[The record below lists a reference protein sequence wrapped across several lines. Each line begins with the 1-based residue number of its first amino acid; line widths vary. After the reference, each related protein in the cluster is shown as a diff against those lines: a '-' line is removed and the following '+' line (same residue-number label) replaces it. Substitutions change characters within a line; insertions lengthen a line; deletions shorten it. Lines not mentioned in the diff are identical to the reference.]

1 MATNQI
7 GKPTQL
13 LITKINSGTATVIN
27 TISDEANHWYGS
39 PVSFQVDVT
48 VTVQY
53 HSDSTTNTPFSY
65 GAGDIGVGDWLL
77 QPSGKAYRVSSI
89 ISVTGDSSATIIL
102 EDVDNYVLLSD
113 ISGAGSNYP
122 DEEQA
127 GVCIELDN
135 EGLPIIAN
143 IAQLSGELPD
153 RGYWIDD
160 IVGRFEAT
168 STAGILE
175 VGVGTGIDLNKIST
189 VTETD
194 GDSTGIAIT
203 FTPFHDSIVTVK
215 VNGVEINLGDGVK
228 TEAAYFSSD
237 AGSTARSIANITA
250 GDLLYWNGSIA
261 GYELDAT
268 DDIDI
273 SYQKSSLD

>member
-13 LITKINSGTATVIN
+13 LITKVTSGTSTVVE
-27 TISDEANHWYGS
+27 TIADEANNWYGY
-39 PVSFQVDVT
+39 PTKFQVDVI
-48 VTVQY
+48 VSVQT
-53 HSDSTTNTPFSY
+53 HSDATTSTPFYY
-65 GAGDIGVGDWLL
+65 GANDIEIGDWLL
-77 QPSGKAYRVSSI
+77 QPSGKAYRISSI
-89 ISVTGDSSATIIL
+89 VAVTGDSDATIIL
-102 EDVDNYVLLSD
+102 EDVDNYVLLAD
-113 ISGAGSNYP
+113 ATGAGNNYP
-122 DEEQA
+122 DEEQS
-127 GVCIELDN
+127 GICIELDN

-143 IAQLSGELPD
+143 VAQLSSQLPD

-160 IVGRFEAT
+160 IIGRFEAT
-168 STAGILE
+168 STAGISE

-189 VTETD
+189 VTEAD

>member
-13 LITKINSGTATVIN
+13 LITKVTSGTSTVVE
-27 TISDEANHWYGS
+27 TIADEANNWYGY
-39 PVSFQVDVT
+39 PTKFQVDVT
-48 VTVQY
+48 VSVQS
-53 HSDSTTNTPFSY
+53 HSDSTTNTPFYY
-65 GAGDIGVGDWLL
+65 GANDIEVGDWLL
-77 QPSGKAYRVSSI
+77 QPSGKAYRISSI
-89 ISVTGDSSATIIL
+89 VTVSGDSDATIIL

-113 ISGAGSNYP
+113 ATAAGNNYP
-122 DEEQA
+122 DEEQS
-127 GVCIELDN
+127 GICIELDN

-143 IAQLSGELPD
+143 VAQLSSQLPD

-160 IVGRFEAT
+160 IIGRFEAT
-168 STAGILE
+168 STAGITE

-189 VTETD
+189 ITEAD

-228 TEAAYFSSD
+228 TEVAYFSSD
-237 AGSTARSIANITA
+237 AGSTARSIANIAA

>member
-13 LITKINSGTATVIN
+13 LITKIDSGSSVVVD
-27 TISDEANHWYGS
+27 TITDESNIWYSS
-39 PVSFQVDVT
+39 PVSFQVNLT
-48 VTVQY
+48 ITVQS
-53 HSDSTTNTPFSY
+53 HSDGSTLTPFQY
-65 GAGDIGVGDWLL
+65 GANDITPGDWLL
-77 QPSGKAYRVSSI
+77 QPSGKAYRISSV
-89 ISVTGDSSATIIL
+89 ISRDGDYNMVAVI

-113 ISGAGSNYP
+113 TTSTGNNYP

-127 GVCIELDN
+127 GVCIELDS
-135 EGLPIIAN
+135 EGLPILAN
-143 IAQLSGELPD
+143 IAQLAAELPGS
-153 RGYWIDD
+153 GYWIDS
-160 IVGRFEAT
+160 IIGRFEAT
-168 STAGILE
+168 STAGITE
-175 VGVGTGIDLNKIST
+175 VGIGTGIDLNKVSAI
-189 VTETD
+189 TEAD

-215 VNGVEINLGDGVK
+215 VNGIEINLGDGVK
-228 TEAAYFSSD
+228 TEATYFSND
-237 AGSTARSIANITA
+237 EGLTARLIADIEA

-261 GYELDAT
+261 GYELDAA

>member
-13 LITKINSGTATVIN
+13 LITKINSGSSIVVDTITDESN
-27 TISDEANHWYGS
+27 TWYGN
-39 PVSFQVDVT
+39 PVSFQVDLT
-48 VTVQY
+48 ITVQS
-53 HSDSTTNTPFSY
+53 HSDDSTPTPFQY
-65 GAGDIGVGDWLL
+65 GANDITSGDWLL
-77 QPSGKAYRVSSI
+77 QPSGKAYRISSV
-89 ISVTGDSSATIIL
+89 ISRDGDSSMVVII

-113 ISGAGSNYP
+113 ISVTGYNYP
-122 DEEQA
+122 DEEQS
-127 GVCIELDN
+127 GVCIELDS
-135 EGLPIIAN
+135 EGLPILAN
-143 IAQLSGELPD
+143 IAQLSAELPGS
-153 RGYWIDD
+153 GYWIDS

-189 VTETD
+189 VTEAD

-228 TEAAYFSSD
+228 TEDAYFSSD

>member
-13 LITKINSGTATVIN
+13 LITKVTSGTLAIVE
-27 TISDEANHWYGS
+27 TIADEASNWYGY
-39 PVSFQVDVT
+39 PTKFQVDIT
-48 VTVQY
+48 VAVQT
-53 HSDSTTNTPFSY
+53 HSDATTNTPFYY
-65 GAGDIGVGDWLL
+65 GANDIQVGDWLL
-77 QPSGKAYRVSSI
+77 QPSGKSYRVSSI
-89 ISVTGDSSATIIL
+89 VSVAGDSNATIVL
-102 EDVDNYVLLSD
+102 EDVDNYVLLND
-113 ISGAGSNYP
+113 ASGAGNNYP

-127 GVCIELDN
+127 GACIELDN
-135 EGLPIIAN
+135 EGLPILAN
-143 IAQLSGELPD
+143 IAQLSAELPGN
-153 RGYWIDD
+153 GYWIDD

-175 VGVGTGIDLNKIST
+175 VGVGTGIDLNKNSV
-189 VTETD
+189 VTEAD

-228 TEAAYFSSD
+228 TEAAYFSGD
-237 AGSTARSIANITA
+237 EGSTARLTADITT

>member
-13 LITKINSGTATVIN
+13 LITRVTSGTSTVVE
-27 TISDEANHWYGS
+27 TIADEANNWYGY
-39 PVSFQVDVT
+39 PTKFQVDV
-48 VTVQY
+48 VVSVQS
-53 HSDSTTNTPFSY
+53 HSDATTNTPFYY
-65 GAGDIGVGDWLL
+65 GANDIGVGDWLL
-77 QPSGKAYRVSSI
+77 QPSGKAYRISSI
-89 ISVTGDSSATIIL
+89 VAVADDSNATIIL

-113 ISGAGSNYP
+113 ATAAGNNYP
-122 DEEQA
+122 DEEQS
-127 GVCIELDN
+127 GICIELDN

-143 IAQLSGELPD
+143 VAQLSAALPD

-160 IVGRFEAT
+160 IIGRFEAS
-168 STAGILE
+168 STAGISE
-175 VGVGTGIDLNKIST
+175 VGVGTATDLNKVSLA
-189 VTETD
+189 TEAD
-194 GDSTGIAIT
+194 NDSTGIAIT
-203 FTPFHDSIVTVK
+203 FTPFYDSVVTVK

-228 TEAAYFSSD
+228 TEACYFSND
-237 AGSTARSIANITA
+237 EGLTAKPMADIAA

-273 SYQKSSLD
+273 AYQKSNLD

>member
-13 LITKINSGTATVIN
+13 LITRVTSGTSTVVE
-27 TISDEANHWYGS
+27 TIIDEANNWYGY
-39 PVSFQVDVT
+39 PTKFQVDVI
-48 VTVQY
+48 VSVQS
-53 HSDSTTNTPFSY
+53 HSDATTNTPFYY
-65 GAGDIGVGDWLL
+65 GANDIEVGDWLL
-77 QPSGKAYRVSSI
+77 QPSGKAYRISSI
-89 ISVTGDSSATIIL
+89 IAVADDSNATIIL

-113 ISGAGSNYP
+113 ATTAGNNYP
-122 DEEQA
+122 DEEQS
-127 GVCIELDN
+127 GICIELDN

-143 IAQLSGELPD
+143 VAQLSSQLPD

-168 STAGILE
+168 STAGISE
-175 VGVGTGIDLNKIST
+175 VGVGTGIDLNKNSV
-189 VTETD
+189 VTEAN

-215 VNGVEINLGDGVK
+215 VNGVEINLGDGFK
-228 TEAAYFSSD
+228 TEACYFSGD
-237 AGSTARSIANITA
+237 EGLTARLISDITA

-273 SYQKSSLD
+273 SYQKSNLD